1 MSQGMIRESKKF
13 PDIVIEQATAKLDSF
28 RNLKGEI
35 DTDMMQIF
43 ERLEA
48 VEKKIR
54 DNCVSKE
61 KPWNVLMQPEADY
74 IECLKMQ
81 HEKLEQFFR

>member
-1 MSQGMIRESKKF
+1 
-13 PDIVIEQATAKLDSF
+13 
-28 RNLKGEI
+28 
-35 DTDMMQIF
+35 MMQIF

-81 HEKLEQFFR
+81 HEKLE